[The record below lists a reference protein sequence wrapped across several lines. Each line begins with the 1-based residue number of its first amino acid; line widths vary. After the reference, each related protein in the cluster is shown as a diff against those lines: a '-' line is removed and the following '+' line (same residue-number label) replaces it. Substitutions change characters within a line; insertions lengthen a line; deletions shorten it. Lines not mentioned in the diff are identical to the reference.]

1 MEIISGI
8 STAHDKILD
17 ECKRYF
23 TKDKLSDIAKRKL
36 LGLTI
41 NEHFS
46 TEIKLLPTVTLIF
59 NYNFEGHRWGI
70 LISSLNYTTNTT
82 IKAFSVMRS
91 FDDVCE
97 SLSDFCL
104 DVCTDKNK
112 ISSVDGVDFYKYNDY
127 ILGIRDKQIVFFV
140 CYSFRGFYDFKLIKE
155 GRGFY
160 DFKLVKEDDKIIIT
174 FLKTEELHYRL
185 SISSDYKCLDFS
197 IIGDGIE

>member
-36 LGLTI
+36 LGLPI

-46 TEIKLLPTVTLIF
+46 TEIKLLPTVTLMF
-59 NYNFEGHRWGI
+59 NYNFKEGHCWGI
-70 LISSLNYTTNTT
+70 LISSLNYTTNT

-127 ILGIRDKQIVFFV
+127 ILGFRDKQIVFFV
-140 CYSFRGFYDFKLIKE
+140 GYSLRGFYDFN
-155 GRGFY
+155 
-160 DFKLVKEDDKIIIT
+160 LVKEDDKIIIT
-174 FLKTEELHYRL
+174 FHKTEELHYRL
-185 SISSDYKCLDFS
+185 SISSDYRCLDF
-197 IIGDGIE
+197 IGDDIE

>member
-36 LGLTI
+36 LGLPI

-46 TEIKLLPTVTLIF
+46 TEIKLLPTVTLMF
-59 NYNFEGHRWGI
+59 NYNFKEGHRWGI
-70 LISSLNYTTNTT
+70 LISSLNYTTNT

-112 ISSVDGVDFYKYNDY
+112 ISSVDGVDFYNYNDY

-140 CYSFRGFYDFKLIKE
+140 GHSLRGFYDFN
-155 GRGFY
+155 
-160 DFKLVKEDDKIIIT
+160 LVKEDDKIIIT
-174 FLKTEELHYRL
+174 FHKTEELHYRL
-185 SISSDYKCLDFS
+185 SISSDYRCLDFS